1 VHVSVK
7 LSAYL
12 NAINSSK
19 TPMSELD
26 DDFYT
31 VKKKYVPFVVNRC
44 LSFFP
49 DTIIQSNN
57 MNLNP
62 HLDKE
67 MQYEYLLHSIRP
79 RKRFSPWQ
87 KKGEHK
93 DLDLIKEYFGYSNT
107 KAYEILDLLTDED
120 LEHMREEM
128 SVGG

>member
-1 VHVSVK
+1 MK
-7 LSAYL
+7 LSNYL

-19 TPMSELD
+19 KPMAELD
-26 DDFYT
+26 EDFDT
-31 VKKKYVPFVVNRC
+31 VKKKYTPFVVNRC

-49 DTIIQSNN
+49 DTLMQSNN

-87 KKGEHK
+87 KKSEHA
-93 DLDLIKEYFGYSNT
+93 DLDLIKEYFGYSNS
-107 KAYEILDLLTDED
+107 KAYEILDLLTED
-120 LEHMREEM
+120 DLAHMREEL